1 VTLDGQ
7 RGRAR
12 MAARAEEAHVPQ
24 PPAWRTASA
33 KASGAS
39 CGRLC
44 PMPPTIVLAES
55 ARENLMVQ
63 ALATGWFATGLT
75 TKVLIQSATV

>member
-1 VTLDGQ
+1 
-7 RGRAR
+7 
-12 MAARAEEAHVPQ
+12 
-24 PPAWRTASA
+24 
-33 KASGAS
+33 
-39 CGRLC
+39 
-44 PMPPTIVLAES
+44 MPPTIVLAES